1 MELTE
6 AIRNRR
12 SIRGFRPEPV
22 PQDTLRRVLELGTR
36 AVSAN
41 NTQPWSFAVVTG
53 EALERLRT
61 YQMEKLAE
69 NAQPDFAGSPLSG
82 PYLDRGRQ
90 IGRELFAAM
99 GIERGDRERRGWWS
113 ARGFRFFDAPALILV
128 CTDPGLD
135 QGEVRFDLGCV
146 TQNICLAALEFG
158 LGTCVEEQA
167 VTYWRGLSERLGLPA
182 SQKPV
187 YGIAIGYPDPAFAA
201 NHVRSPRADLGEITT
216 WYGF

>member
-69 NAQPDFAGSPLSG
+69 NAQPDFAAAPSRGPIWTGAGRSAGSSLRPWGSSG
-82 PYLDRGRQ
+82 ETGSGGAGGRP
-90 IGRELFAAM
+90 GA
-99 GIERGDRERRGWWS
+99 S
-113 ARGFRFFDAPALILV
+113 ASL
-128 CTDPGLD
+128 T
-135 QGEVRFDLGCV
+135 
-146 TQNICLAALEFG
+146 
-158 LGTCVEEQA
+158 
-167 VTYWRGLSERLGLPA
+167 
-182 SQKPV
+182 
-187 YGIAIGYPDPAFAA
+187 
-201 NHVRSPRADLGEITT
+201 PRP
-216 WYGF
+216 

>member
-22 PQDTLRRVLELGTR
+22 PQDTLCRVLELGTR

-69 NAQPDFAGSPLSG
+69 NAQPDFAGSPLGALSG
-82 PYLDRGRQ
+82 PGPADRPGALC
-90 IGRELFAAM
+90 GH
-99 GIERGDRERRGWWS
+99 GD
-113 ARGFRFFDAPALILV
+113 
-128 CTDPGLD
+128 
-135 QGEVRFDLGCV
+135 
-146 TQNICLAALEFG
+146 
-158 LGTCVEEQA
+158 
-167 VTYWRGLSERLGLPA
+167 
-182 SQKPV
+182 
-187 YGIAIGYPDPAFAA
+187 
-201 NHVRSPRADLGEITT
+201 
-216 WYGF
+216 